1 MEEDKSSFRVVSNKL
16 MRAFLPA
23 ISYYI
28 LVLLF
33 VFFLSNLLL
42 HGGIS
47 EGFIETWNDI
57 YSILQ
62 LALLLAIAAAVWEV
76 VKWQDESTE

>member
-1 MEEDKSSFRVVSNKL
+1 MEEDKSSFRVVSKKL

-28 LVLLF
+28 FVLQLVY
-33 VFFLSNLLL
+33 FLTNILL

-57 YSILQ
+57 YVILE
-62 LALLLAIAAAVWEV
+62 LALLLAIASAVWEV
-76 VKWQDESTE
+76 VNWQDESTE